1 MSKDTEHKF
10 AFQFDNKL
18 INRTYSLK
26 LKTKTNHSLLRSSMK
41 AKHNTDDIKS
51 LTMDNNTDNENE
63 LSNFVST
70 DLNAEAKLIVL
81 NQAYHSL
88 LLGLLDPAA
97 NINDDNLFQIKP
109 FIKLISNE
117 KSTQSGTIRRFLMNR
132 ILV

>member
-26 LKTKTNHSLLRSSMK
+26 VKAKTNHSLLRSSMK
-41 AKHNTDDIKS
+41 EKHNTDDAKS
-51 LTMDNNTDNENE
+51 LSMDHKDNNNDNEFND
-63 LSNFVST
+63 FVAN
-70 DLNAEAKLIVL
+70 DLNTENKLIVL

-88 LLGLLDPAA
+88 LLGLLDPVA

-109 FIKLISNE
+109 FVKLISNE
-117 KSTQSGTIRRFLMNR
+117 KSSQSGTIASFMKKFLG
-132 ILV
+132 